1 MSMQPV
7 YKKNEN
13 GEFIYD
19 EHGNKIIDIRYV
31 QLNEKTAV
39 DEYQILHP
47 ETDANYVI
55 EHEDKQFVSQ
65 EEKDRWDNTVS
76 TISEEGL
83 LFKETWDK
91 TKSYEKNNVV
101 LHNDRY
107 FICAQDHDTTVALT
121 QRRPDPNANTA
132 YWLNINFSSYKADQA
147 EAVKISASANT
158 GTKSLLLNDGSNNQ
172 YQSPQ
177 YTTDLTFDESKDT
190 LTVGSSSNKVTID
203 GSTGTVTANKFV
215 GELDGKASDAEH
227 ADLADRATEAEKYVK
242 YDRNADGTLKN
253 GIRTEVDT
261 PYIDDA
267 VSGLQEQIDA
277 ITSGTGGAVLAN
289 KLTVKKD
296 GVQVAQFDGSQA
308 VDVDIKQS
316 YSTEEITDLL
326 DTNKKIQ
333 EKWLPD
339 SVLGQLSYK
348 GTWNPALKGTV
359 TPIDGDYYIA
369 KGTGR
374 YLPDGT
380 TLPTDEDD
388 FQTGDWAV
396 YNGTSWDK
404 IDNSDAVR
412 MVNGQIGD
420 VETYKLE
427 WKATNTYHRGDIV
440 KHDNMIYI
448 CNSDHTSATSFE
460 TDATRWD
467 LFGRTYTGTDAIKV
481 ENGVIKHDVTLETG
495 TTVSTTLS
503 SGESFSIPSITRD
516 AFGHVTKLD
525 VKTITLGNDFID
537 TTREIKLN
545 GTTILTGSGANKN
558 KALDVAGSSWIN
570 VKYEND
576 KLNFEHKV
584 IDASKAVN
592 DYTAEK
598 LTDDTEAEELYA
610 GQGYTIPSFKTDAAG
625 HVVVAEMKK
634 FRLADSMIK
643 HNHFNIVK
651 DQTGAQTIQAY
662 SASTATST
670 WVGTAANATKFYLGA
685 INPTN
690 TTQMNL
696 NAVFNATKLLQ
707 GGNGVLDNTMKLYS
721 GVDYAGNALLGSY
734 NVTENRIEMANAVAS
749 GGYSAVEVN
758 AKGIVVAGGQIIEF
772 GREIGADPDPD
783 VNLAVGG
790 LFFRRLA

>member
-1 MSMQPV
+1 MGMQPV
-7 YKKNEN
+7 YKKDLN

-65 EEKDRWDNTVS
+65 EEKDRWDNIVS

-83 LFKETWDK
+83 LFKESWDQ
-91 TKSYEKNNVV
+91 TQSYEKNNVV
-101 LHNDRY
+101 LYNDRY
-107 FICAQDHDTTVALT
+107 FICAQDHDKTVALA
-121 QRRPDPNANTA
+121 QRRPNPNANTA

-158 GTKSLLLNDGSNNQ
+158 GTKSLLLNDGSSNQ

-177 YTTDLTFDESKDT
+177 YTADLTFDEAKDT
-190 LTVGSSSNKVTID
+190 LVVGSSDNKITID

-215 GELDGKASDAEH
+215 GELDGKASDADH
-227 ADLADRATEAEKYVK
+227 ADTADRATEAEKYVK
-242 YDRNADGTLKN
+242 YERDEDGNLLN
-253 GIRTEVDT
+253 GVRTENGSE
-261 PYIDDA
+261 YIDDKII
-267 VSGLQEQIDA
+267 GIQQQIND
-277 ITSGTGGAVLAN
+277 ITSGTGGAVLSN
-289 KLTVKKD
+289 KLTIQKD
-296 GVQVAQFDGSQA
+296 GVSVAQFDGSQA
-308 VDVDIKQS
+308 VNVDIKQT
-316 YSTEEITDLL
+316 YTPEEISDLL

-339 SVLGQLSYK
+339 SVLGQLSYM
-348 GTWNPALKGTV
+348 GTWNPAIKGTT
-359 TPIDGDYYIA
+359 TPKAGEYYIA

-374 YLPDGT
+374 FLPDGT
-380 TLPTDEDD
+380 TLPEGEDD

-420 VETYKLE
+420 VETYKLA
-427 WKATNTYHRGDIV
+427 WTASATYHRGDIV

-448 CNSDHTSATSFE
+448 CNSDHTAGTSFE

-467 LFGRTYTGTDAIKV
+467 LFGRTYTGEDAIKV

-495 TTVSTTLS
+495 TTINTTLS

-545 GTTILTGSGANKN
+545 GATILTGSGANKN
-558 KALDVAGSSWIN
+558 KALDIAGSSWIN

-576 KLNFEHKV
+576 KLNFEHNI
-584 IDASKAVN
+584 IDASKGVN

-598 LTDDTEAEELYA
+598 LTNDTEADELYS

-625 HVVVAEMKK
+625 HVVVAGMKK
-634 FRLADSMIK
+634 FKLADSMIK
-643 HNHFNIVK
+643 HNHFDIVK
-651 DQTGAQTIQAY
+651 DQFGAQIIQAY
-662 SASTATST
+662 SATTASSD
-670 WVGTAANATKFYLGA
+670 WVNTAANAAKFYLGV

-690 TTQMNL
+690 ITQMNL

-707 GGNGVLDNTMKLYS
+707 SGNSVLDKTMKLYS